1 MSSSFT
7 SLIDDIDAALADLA
21 AGATTEVLDGGAA
34 RTEAVGR
41 AVPVTLGLEE
51 RGAFLTA
58 SDTDA
63 RGRAMGAAFAEPT
76 EPVGDTTE
84 LRTLPSAAGFA
95 FAAEAEREVLTGGAV
110 GLVGTTEALR
120 AVTVTAGGGLAEV
133 DDASMG
139 LETVGGEV
147 VFLSGG
153 AATFAVAVAGAVDGA
168 PFVTVGFTDP
178 APNVPELIICRL
190 V

>member
-1 MSSSFT
+1 
-7 SLIDDIDAALADLA
+7 
-21 AGATTEVLDGGAA
+21 
-34 RTEAVGR
+34 
-41 AVPVTLGLEE
+41 
-51 RGAFLTA
+51 
-58 SDTDA
+58 
-63 RGRAMGAAFAEPT
+63 MGAAFAEPT

-84 LRTLPSAAGFA
+84 LRTLPSAVGFA
-95 FAAEAEREVLTGGAV
+95 LAAEAESEVLTGGAV
-110 GLVGTTEALR
+110 GFVGITEALR

-133 DDASMG
+133 DDASTG

-153 AATFAVAVAGAVDGA
+153 AATFAVAAGAVDGA
-168 PFVTVGFTDP
+168 PFATVGFTDP